1 MKSYNLAIVGST
13 GLVGSTMIK
22 VLEERNFPINKIK
35 FLASKKSAGN
45 KIKFKEK
52 EYVVEELTPN
62 SFKDMEYA
70 LFAAGGEVSEK
81 YAEIA
86 VENGVIV
93 IDNSSVFRLKKN
105 VPLVVP
111 EVNPDDI
118 KWNNG
123 IIANPNC
130 STIQSVVPLTKLHEK
145 LNIKRIVYS
154 TYQAVSGSGLKGLE
168 DLENGTNKCYP
179 YSIRGNVLP
188 HIDVFQDNGYTKEEM
203 KMINETKKIL
213 NDNNIKITAT
223 AVRVPVE
230 YSHSVSVNLEFEK
243 PFDLEEI
250 ISILDST
257 KGVIVMDN
265 INENIYPLAKETK
278 GKDEVYVGRI
288 RRDFSVENGINLW
301 VVADNVRKG
310 AATNAVQILELL
322 IK

>member
-243 PFDLEEI
+243 PFDLE
-250 ISILDST
+250 
-257 KGVIVMDN
+257 
-265 INENIYPLAKETK
+265 
-278 GKDEVYVGRI
+278 
-288 RRDFSVENGINLW
+288 
-301 VVADNVRKG
+301 
-310 AATNAVQILELL
+310 
-322 IK
+322 